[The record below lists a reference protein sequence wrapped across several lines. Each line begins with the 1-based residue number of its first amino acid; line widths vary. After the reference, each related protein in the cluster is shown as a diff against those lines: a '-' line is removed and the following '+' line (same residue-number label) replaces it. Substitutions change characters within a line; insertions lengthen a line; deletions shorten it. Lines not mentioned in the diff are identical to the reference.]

1 MRLGSRCFSKGGFDQ
16 NQQFVILFVV
26 RKACVWV
33 GYGCLQFSYSWL
45 SLLMWHTVKLDY
57 CCPDYCQLQS
67 GQPCLLYSWLSLPWS
82 YTVKLDYSCLDHC
95 LQLTVYRQLVLP
107 YGCSEQGLFRTPD
120 CNQLVMFQLS
130 HSLFTKYLYFV
141 NNYNV
146 VFCFWF
152 TFDEQR
158 QEELGVVLLNFVSH
172 CCSLAL
178 LHLFK
183 Q

>member
-57 CCPDYCQLQS
+57 CCPDYCQLQP

-107 YGCSEQGLFRTPD
+107 YVPCLVKEVKLF
-120 CNQLVMFQLS
+120 CIQLQIYTIGKHTSTL
-130 HSLFTKYLYFV
+130 
-141 NNYNV
+141 
-146 VFCFWF
+146 
-152 TFDEQR
+152 
-158 QEELGVVLLNFVSH
+158 
-172 CCSLAL
+172 
-178 LHLFK
+178 
-183 Q
+183 